1 MLRKKRTL
9 KLKKKKKKEV
19 HYIQR
24 KHPHVSLRNF
34 VAPSNIS

>member
-1 MLRKKRTL
+1 MLRKK
-9 KLKKKKKKEV
+9 KDAKIKKKKKKEMR
-19 HYIQR
+19 YIQR